1 MIQVD
6 KEINF
11 TIRRLKI
18 DLKSTNRQLTFF
30 YIIHKFIWLIF
41 FIYAFFILEGL
52 NKYID
57 NISLLLFLY
66 SILLILTAFTLFCCN
81 EYLKDMIIKLCDKR
95 GSLEKEINDEEDF
108 NDYLIAY
115 RKIEAY
121 NVGKNIYPEIYFSD
135 AKGIVKEYKSIF
147 EEKRIEYEKQHI
159 GRLELNK
166 YLLDEKLA
174 NAPIDTYPIQEQEL
188 LIKRKKELEQ
198 KHTLS

>member
-11 TIRRLKI
+11 KISRLKI
-18 DLKSTNRQLTFF
+18 DLRSTNRQITFF
-30 YIIHKFIWLIF
+30 YIIHKFIWVIF
-41 FIYAFFILEGL
+41 FIYIFVVPKGLHEYIENVNLFIFFDIILM
-52 NKYID
+52 
-57 NISLLLFLY
+57 
-66 SILLILTAFTLFCCN
+66 ILTAIIFFCCYGYI
-81 EYLKDMIIKLCDKR
+81 EDMIIKLCDKR
-95 GSLEKEINDEEDF
+95 ESLEKEIKDEEDF
-108 NDYLIAY
+108 NVYLIAY

-121 NVGKNIYPEIYFSD
+121 NVGKTIYPEIYFSD
-135 AKGIVKEYKSIF
+135 AKSIVKEFKPIF
-147 EEKRIEYEKQHI
+147 EEKRIEYEKQHV

-188 LIKRKKELEQ
+188 LIKRKKDLEQ